1 MTLPFTL
8 YPLYITLYPLIF
20 NLKNMLSLLLT
31 IFTFVEFNCEN
42 LFDTRHDSLKNDM
55 EYCAGGAYH
64 WDSKRYWRKL
74 NNIGKEIVSTG
85 GEWQNWQAPDLVALV
100 EVENDSVL
108 FDLTQ
113 RSLLRTVGYKYFVT
127 NSPDQRGID
136 VALLYHPYSFA
147 PDTSYSLRIT
157 PPEGFGPTRDVLY
170 VRGRML
176 GTSYPDSIAP
186 DAKSKSD
193 ELHIFVVH
201 APSRRKGE
209 KASEPYRLEVAS
221 RLCSSIDSIRAISPD
236 ANIFITG
243 DFNDYS
249 DNRSLLMLA
258 EHSMVEVSKDA
269 KGTNG
274 ALGTYRYKGEWG
286 SLDHI
291 FFSQSFLNNS
301 KIDYCRI
308 HDLPFLTEEEPK
320 FGGVRPART
329 YRGYKYNYNGFSDHL
344 PLVLRF
350 EY

>member
-85 GEWQNWQAPDLVALV
+85 GEWQNWQVPDLVALV

>member
-1 MTLPFTL
+1 
-8 YPLYITLYPLIF
+8 
-20 NLKNMLSLLLT
+20 MLTILLT
-31 IFTFVEFNCEN
+31 IFTFVELNCEN
-42 LFDTRHDSLKNDM
+42 IFDTRHDSLKNDY
-55 EYCAGGAYH
+55 EFCEGGTYH

-74 NNIGKEIVSTG
+74 NNISKELVSTG
-85 GEWQNWQAPDLVALV
+85 GEWQDWQAPDLIALI

-113 RSLLRTVGYKYFVT
+113 RSLLRTVGYKYIMT
-127 NSPDQRGID
+127 DSPDERGID

-157 PPEGFGPTRDVLY
+157 PPEGFHPTRDILY

-176 GTSYPDSIAP
+176 GTSVPDSIDSEVKP
-186 DAKSKSD
+186 KND
-193 ELHIFVVH
+193 ELHVFVLH

-209 KASEPYRLEVAS
+209 KASEPYRLAVAS

-249 DNRSLLMLA
+249 DNRALLMLA
-258 EHSMVEVSKDA
+258 EHSMVEVSKEA

-274 ALGTYRYKGEWG
+274 ALGTYRYRGEWG

-291 FFSQSFLNNS
+291 FFSKSLLDNS

-308 HDLPFLTEEEPK
+308 HDLPFLLEEDEK
-320 FGGVRPART
+320 YGGVYPART
-329 YRGYKYNYNGFSDHL
+329 YKGRKYNYNGFSDHL
-344 PLVLRF
+344 PLVVRF

>member
-1 MTLPFTL
+1 
-8 YPLYITLYPLIF
+8 
-20 NLKNMLSLLLT
+20 MLSLLLT

>member
-1 MTLPFTL
+1 
-8 YPLYITLYPLIF
+8 
-20 NLKNMLSLLLT
+20 MLSLLLT

-42 LFDTRHDSLKNDM
+42 LFDLRHDSLKNDM
-55 EYCAGGAYH
+55 EYCEGGAYH

-176 GTSYPDSIAP
+176 GDSYTDSIAP

-249 DNRSLLMLA
+249 DNRALLMLA

-269 KGTNG
+269 KGTKCPPYVG
-274 ALGTYRYKGEWG
+274 RAFYG
-286 SLDHI
+286 
-291 FFSQSFLNNS
+291 
-301 KIDYCRI
+301 
-308 HDLPFLTEEEPK
+308 
-320 FGGVRPART
+320 
-329 YRGYKYNYNGFSDHL
+329 RGFQGCEGH
-344 PLVLRF
+344 
-350 EY
+350 

>member
-1 MTLPFTL
+1 
-8 YPLYITLYPLIF
+8 
-20 NLKNMLSLLLT
+20 
-31 IFTFVEFNCEN
+31 
-42 LFDTRHDSLKNDM
+42 M

-301 KIDYCRI
+301 KIDYCCI

>member
-1 MTLPFTL
+1 M
-8 YPLYITLYPLIF
+8 LI
-20 NLKNMLSLLLT
+20 SLLLS
-31 IFTFVEFNCEN
+31 IFTFVELNCEN
-42 LFDTRHDSLKNDM
+42 LFDFRHDSLKNDY
-55 EYCAGGAYH
+55 EYCEGGAYH
-64 WDSKRYWRKL
+64 WDSRRYWHKL
-74 NNIGKEIVSTG
+74 NSIGKELISTG
-85 GEWQNWQAPDLVALV
+85 GEWQDWQVPDLIALI

-108 FDLTQ
+108 CDLTH
-113 RSLLRTVGYKYFVT
+113 RSLLRTVGYKYLIT
-127 NSPDQRGID
+127 NSPDERGID
-136 VALLYHPYSFA
+136 VALLYHPYSFS

-157 PPEGFGPTRDVLY
+157 PPKDCKPTRDVLY
-170 VRGRML
+170 VRGRLL
-176 GTSYPDSIAP
+176 GSSIPDSVSSE
-186 DAKSKSD
+186 KKSD

-201 APSRRKGE
+201 APSRRGGE
-209 KASEPYRLEVAS
+209 VASEPYRLEVAS

-249 DNRSLLMLA
+249 ENRSLLMLT

-286 SLDHI
+286 SLDHML
-291 FFSQSFLNNS
+291 FSWSLFENC

-344 PLVLRF
+344 PLVVRF

>member
-1 MTLPFTL
+1 
-8 YPLYITLYPLIF
+8 
-20 NLKNMLSLLLT
+20 MLASLLLT
-31 IFTFVEFNCEN
+31 IFTFVELNCEN
-42 LFDTRHDSLKNDM
+42 IFDTRHDSLKNDY
-55 EYCAGGAYH
+55 EFCEGGTYH

-74 NNIGKEIVSTG
+74 NNISKEIVSTG
-85 GEWQNWQAPDLVALV
+85 GEWQDWQAPDLVALI

-108 FDLTQ
+108 YDLTR
-113 RSLLRTVGYKYFVT
+113 RSLLRTVGYKYIVT
-127 NSPDQRGID
+127 NSPDERGID

-147 PDTSYSLRIT
+147 PDTSYSLRIN
-157 PPEGFGPTRDVLY
+157 PPEGFGPTRDILY

-176 GTSYPDSIAP
+176 GDS
-186 DAKSKSD
+186 KNN
-193 ELHIFVVH
+193 ELHVFVLH

-209 KASEPYRLEVAS
+209 N
-221 RLCSSIDSIRAISPD
+221 SIRAISPD

-249 DNRSLLMLA
+249 DNRALLMLA

-274 ALGTYRYKGEWG
+274 ALGTYRYNGEWG

-291 FFSQSFLNNS
+291 FFSQSFMNNC

-308 HDLPFLTEEEPK
+308 HDLPFLLEEDQK
-320 FGGVRPART
+320 FGGVYPART
-329 YRGYKYNYNGFSDHL
+329 YKGRKYNYNGFSDHL
-344 PLVLRF
+344 PLVVRF

>member
-1 MTLPFTL
+1 
-8 YPLYITLYPLIF
+8 
-20 NLKNMLSLLLT
+20 MLAILLT

-55 EYCAGGAYH
+55 EYCEGGAYH
-64 WDSKRYWRKL
+64 WNSQRYWRKL
-74 NNIGKEIVSTG
+74 NNVGKEIVSTG

-176 GTSYPDSIAP
+176 GDSYTDSIAP

-249 DNRSLLMLA
+249 DNRALLMLA

-344 PLVLRF
+344 PLIIRF

>member
-1 MTLPFTL
+1 
-8 YPLYITLYPLIF
+8 
-20 NLKNMLSLLLT
+20 MLSLLLT

-136 VALLYHPYSFA
+136 VALLYHPYSFV

>member
-1 MTLPFTL
+1 
-8 YPLYITLYPLIF
+8 
-20 NLKNMLSLLLT
+20 MLSLLLT

-249 DNRSLLMLA
+249 DNRFLLMLA

>member
-1 MTLPFTL
+1 
-8 YPLYITLYPLIF
+8 
-20 NLKNMLSLLLT
+20 MLASLLLT
-31 IFTFVEFNCEN
+31 IFTFVELNCEN
-42 LFDTRHDSLKNDM
+42 IFDTRHDSLKNDY
-55 EYCAGGAYH
+55 EFCEGGTYH

-74 NNIGKEIVSTG
+74 NNISKELVSTG
-85 GEWQNWQAPDLVALV
+85 GEWQDWQAPDLIALV

-113 RSLLRTVGYKYFVT
+113 RSLLRTVGYKYIMT
-127 NSPDQRGID
+127 DSPDQRGID

-157 PPEGFGPTRDVLY
+157 PPEGFGPTRDILY

-176 GTSYPDSIAP
+176 ASSVPDSIDSNGKP
-186 DAKSKSD
+186 KND
-193 ELHIFVVH
+193 ELHVFVLH

-249 DNRSLLMLA
+249 DNRALLMLA

-291 FFSQSFLNNS
+291 FFSKSLLDNS
-301 KIDYCRI
+301 RIDYCRI
-308 HDLPFLTEEEPK
+308 HDLPFLIEEEPK

-344 PLVLRF
+344 PLVVRF

>member
-1 MTLPFTL
+1 
-8 YPLYITLYPLIF
+8 
-20 NLKNMLSLLLT
+20 MLSLLLT

-42 LFDTRHDSLKNDM
+42 LFDTRHDSLKNDI

>member
-1 MTLPFTL
+1 
-8 YPLYITLYPLIF
+8 
-20 NLKNMLSLLLT
+20 MLSLLLT

-301 KIDYCRI
+301 KIDYCCI

>member
-1 MTLPFTL
+1 
-8 YPLYITLYPLIF
+8 
-20 NLKNMLSLLLT
+20 MLAFLLT
-31 IFTFVEFNCEN
+31 IFTFVELNCEN
-42 LFDTRHDSLKNDM
+42 IFDTRHDSLKNDM
-55 EYCAGGAYH
+55 EYCEGGAYH
-64 WDSKRYWRKL
+64 WDSRRYWRKL

-100 EVENDSVL
+100 EVENDSVI

-113 RSLLRTVGYKYFVT
+113 RSTLRTVGYKYIIT
-127 NSPDQRGID
+127 NSPDERGID

-147 PDTSYSLRIT
+147 PDASYSLRIT
-157 PPEGFGPTRDVLY
+157 PPEGFRPTRDILY

-176 GTSYPDSIAP
+176 GDS
-186 DAKSKSD
+186 KND
-193 ELHIFVVH
+193 ELHVFVVH
-201 APSRRKGE
+201 APSRRNGE
-209 KASEPYRLEVAS
+209 KASEPYRLAVAS

-274 ALGTYRYKGEWG
+274 AMGTYRYKGEWG

-291 FFSQSFLNNS
+291 FFSQSFLDNS
-301 KIDYCRI
+301 KIKYCRI
-308 HDLPFLTEEEPK
+308 HDLPFLLEEDQK
-320 FGGVRPART
+320 FGGVYPART
-329 YRGYKYNYNGFSDHL
+329 YKGRKYNYNGFSDHL
-344 PLVLRF
+344 PLVIRF

>member
-1 MTLPFTL
+1 
-8 YPLYITLYPLIF
+8 
-20 NLKNMLSLLLT
+20 MLTILLT
-31 IFTFVEFNCEN
+31 IFTFVELNCEN
-42 LFDTRHDSLKNDM
+42 IFDTRHDSLKNDY
-55 EYCAGGAYH
+55 EFCEGGTYH

-74 NNIGKEIVSTG
+74 NNISKELVSTG
-85 GEWQNWQAPDLVALV
+85 GEWQDWQAPDLIALV

-108 FDLTQ
+108 FDLTK
-113 RSLLRTVGYKYFVT
+113 RSLLRTVGYKYIMT
-127 NSPDQRGID
+127 NSPDERGID
-136 VALLYHPYSFA
+136 VALLYHPYSFT

-157 PPEGFGPTRDVLY
+157 PPEGFQPTRDILY

-176 GTSYPDSIAP
+176 GDSKN
-186 DAKSKSD
+186 DD
-193 ELHIFVVH
+193 LHVFVLH

-209 KASEPYRLEVAS
+209 KASEPYRLAVAS

-249 DNRSLLMLA
+249 DNRALLMLA

-291 FFSQSFLNNS
+291 FFSQSFLDNCQI
-301 KIDYCRI
+301 KYCRI
-308 HDLPFLTEEEPK
+308 HDLSFLMEEEPK
-320 FGGVRPART
+320 FGGVRPLRT

-344 PLVLRF
+344 PLVVRF

>member
-1 MTLPFTL
+1 
-8 YPLYITLYPLIF
+8 
-20 NLKNMLSLLLT
+20 MLALFLT
-31 IFTFVEFNCEN
+31 IFTFVELNCEN
-42 LFDTRHDSLKNDM
+42 IFDTRHDSLKNDY
-55 EYCAGGAYH
+55 EFCEGGTYH

-74 NNIGKEIVSTG
+74 NNISKEIVSTG
-85 GEWQNWQAPDLVALV
+85 GEWQDWQAPDLVALI

-108 FDLTQ
+108 YDLTQ
-113 RSLLRTVGYKYFVT
+113 RSLLRTVGYKYIIT
-127 NSPDQRGID
+127 NSPDERGID

-147 PDTSYSLRIT
+147 PDTSYSLRIN
-157 PPEGFGPTRDVLY
+157 PPEGFGPTRDILY

-176 GTSYPDSIAP
+176 GDSKN
-186 DAKSKSD
+186 DN
-193 ELHIFVVH
+193 LHVFVLH
-201 APSRRKGE
+201 APSRRKGK
-209 KASEPYRLEVAS
+209 KASEPYRLAVAS

-274 ALGTYRYKGEWG
+274 AWGTYRYKGEWG

-291 FFSQSFLNNS
+291 FFSKSLLDNS
-301 KIDYCRI
+301 KIYYCRI
-308 HDLPFLTEEEPK
+308 HDLPFLMEEEPK
-320 FGGVRPART
+320 FGGVRPLRT

-344 PLVLRF
+344 PLVIRF

>member
-1 MTLPFTL
+1 
-8 YPLYITLYPLIF
+8 
-20 NLKNMLSLLLT
+20 MLAILLT

-85 GEWQNWQAPDLVALV
+85 GEWQNWQAPDFVALV

>member
-1 MTLPFTL
+1 
-8 YPLYITLYPLIF
+8 
-20 NLKNMLSLLLT
+20 MLSLLLT

-157 PPEGFGPTRDVLY
+157 PPEGFEPTRDVLY

-258 EHSMVEVSKDA
+258 EHSMEEVSKDA